1 MLKLRTIFLFFF
13 FFTSLMINVFCS
25 REPQDCSPYG
35 GISIDSNKKSFLNK
49 ENFPLES
56 LSSEIEKKL
65 QQLKEIRLGEFL
77 ILLEIIKKCYSIFM
91 FPSTFVAQ
99 IMGQTRSEK
108 PEQSHVHFHHQQRW
122 SRSLSMKT

>member
-1 MLKLRTIFLFFF
+1 MLKLTTIFLFFF

-56 LSSEIEKKL
+56 LSGEIDKKITAV
-65 QQLKEIRLGEFL
+65 EGDT
-77 ILLEIIKKCYSIFM
+77 
-91 FPSTFVAQ
+91 P
-99 IMGQTRSEK
+99 
-108 PEQSHVHFHHQQRW
+108 W
-122 SRSLSMKT
+122 